1 MKPINPTI
9 TSYIASKVCLTCG
22 KPNDIR
28 SSNCMSCHIK
38 ANGITTIENDYCL
51 IFLNMNKVN
60 ISYRF
65 KITEGFIPYL
75 ASLEEVCTRLL
86 ITDIF
91 MLPLT
96 NSLKELKEEA
106 KQLVPEFKR
115 QILAR
120 KMK

>member
-1 MKPINPTI
+1 MTTI
-9 TSYIASKVCLTCG
+9 LPEITDYRTSKICLICR

-28 SSNCMSCHIK
+28 SLYCISCHVK
-38 ANGITTIENDYCL
+38 TNGITTIENDYCL
-51 IFLNMNKVN
+51 IFLNMTKVN
-60 ISYRF
+60 ISYKF
-65 KITEGFIPYL
+65 KITDGFMPYL
-75 ASLEEVCTRLL
+75 ANLEEVCTGLL

-91 MLPLT
+91 LLPLT
-96 NSLKELKEEA
+96 NSLGKLKKEA